1 MPYHLNYLVY
11 NSTMIN
17 YTNELRQHNLKAT
30 PQRLAIVSALHTA
43 GHLNIDSLYVLMLKT
58 FSSISLAT
66 IYKNMH
72 LMIENSFIQ
81 EIKIPEQKSVY
92 ELTKAT
98 HSHLVCKTCG
108 LVEDITLN
116 MSDIL
121 NETATKSSFEISKTD
136 LVLSGY
142 CKNCQ

>member
-1 MPYHLNYLVY
+1 
-11 NSTMIN
+11 MIN

-30 PQRLAIVSALHTA
+30 PQRLAIVSALHRA
-43 GHLNIDSLYVLMLKT
+43 GHLNIDSLYALMLKT

-72 LMIENSFIQ
+72 LMIENSFIE

-92 ELTKAT
+92 ELTKSA

-121 NETATKSSFEISKTD
+121 NETTSKSHFVISKTD

-142 CKNCQ
+142 CKDCQ